1 MADTNPISLTDSEVL
16 VHTYPLPGEAK
27 VLVFIEANRQVTHVL
42 SLAAQAARA
51 LVVGLLDALD
61 VAAPVDG
68 PDDLA
73 ALDGSDDDSER
84 G

>member
-1 MADTNPISLTDSEVL
+1 MADTNPICLTDSEVL
-16 VHTYPLPGEAK
+16 IHTFPLPGEAK
-27 VLVFIEANRQVTHVL
+27 VLVFIEASSQVTHVL
-42 SLAAQAARA
+42 SLAPQAARA
-51 LVVGLLDALD
+51 LVLGLLDALD
-61 VAAPVDG
+61 LAAPVDG

>member
-1 MADTNPISLTDSEVL
+1 MADSNPICLTDSEVL
-16 VHTYPLPGEAK
+16 IHTFPLPAEAK
-27 VLVFIEANRQVTHVL
+27 VLVFIEANSQVTHVL
-42 SLAAQAARA
+42 SLAAQAAGA

-61 VAAPVDG
+61 VAAPADG